1 MEKYFYKYLPI
12 GIVFIALIFQYNLFV
27 TPEKLE
33 VKHREILND
42 ISHTYSTK
50 EQYNDLKEQLSI
62 MQAKIDKIYDVA
74 ERETVDHIPDAAA
87 NNHCECDLDVTAFWA
102 KGE

>member
-1 MEKYFYKYLPI
+1 MEKYLYKYLPI
-12 GIVFIALIFQYNLFV
+12 GIVIIMLIFQYNLFV

-33 VKHREILND
+33 VKHREILTD

-62 MQAKIDKIYDVA
+62 MQAKIDKIYNVII
-74 ERETVDHIPDAAA
+74 EGG
-87 NNHCECDLDVTAFWA
+87 N
-102 KGE
+102 K